1 MHKMFLDLAAL
12 VHEQGNILNSVEQ
25 HVDRADVYVQQ
36 AEVNVVKAEEHQRKA
51 RWKYCILMVILL
63 IVIVAILAPVLS
75 ISLPNA

>member
-1 MHKMFLDLAAL
+1 MFLDLAAL

-25 HVDRADVYVQQ
+25 HVDKADVYVEQ
-36 AEVNVVKAEEHQRKA
+36 AKVNTEIADRHGQNA

>member
-1 MHKMFLDLAAL
+1 MFLDLAAL
-12 VHEQGNILNSVEQ
+12 VHEQGILLNSVEQ
-25 HVDRADVYVQQ
+25 HVDTADVYVQQ
-36 AEVNVVKAEEHQRKA
+36 AEGNLVKAEEHQRSA